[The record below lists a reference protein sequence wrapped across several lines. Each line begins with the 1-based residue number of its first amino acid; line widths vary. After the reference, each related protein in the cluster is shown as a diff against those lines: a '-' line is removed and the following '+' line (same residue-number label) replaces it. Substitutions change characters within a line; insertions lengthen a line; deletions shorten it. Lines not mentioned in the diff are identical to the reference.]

1 MLTWRLLHPLRS
13 GRGRLACLP
22 GRPRRWQAFTLTELL
37 VAVTLMSLIIFA
49 LYSMFDQT
57 QKALRSNVTQ
67 VDVLESARAALELL
81 TRDVEQATYSAV
93 PGTTNLYALS
103 YFNDKPTYQQLNDRT
118 PRTNYFQE
126 LFFLTRS
133 NNYAWMAHG
142 YFVASLTNPAAR
154 VGELGVGT
162 LYRFAAP
169 LRRTIDPVNWT
180 TNRLDTNSLRDTLRL
195 FHKVKTDTTYGPTN
209 IYTYPLLSG
218 VTHAR
223 WLPFDKNGR
232 LMTYRDRDFDL
243 YRGVWL
249 QEEAVVPRETK
260 FAFTNPNPDK
270 VSQDF
275 LAHATNPLP
284 AYLELELATLE
295 ADVVEQLKSMGSP
308 QLARNFF
315 TNQVG
320 RVHLFR
326 QRLPIRTVP
335 R

>member
-1 MLTWRLLHPLRS
+1 MLTWRLLHSPRG
-13 GRGRLACLP
+13 GRGRL
-22 GRPRRWQAFTLTELL
+22 AFTLTELL

-49 LYSMFDQT
+49 LYSMFNQT

-93 PGTTNLYALS
+93 PGTTNLYALNS
-103 YFNDKPTYQQLNDRT
+103 FNDKPTYQQLNDRT

-133 NNYAWMAHG
+133 NNYAWIAHG

-162 LYRFAAP
+162 LYRFSAP

-195 FHKVKTDTTYGPTN
+195 FQKVKTDTTYGPTN

-232 LMTYRDRDFDL
+232 LMTYRDFDL

-249 QEEAVVPRETK
+249 QEEAAVPRETK
-260 FAFTNPNPDK
+260 FAFTNANPAK
-270 VSQDF
+270 VSKDF

-284 AYLELELATLE
+284 ACLELELATLE

-315 TNQVG
+315 TNQIG